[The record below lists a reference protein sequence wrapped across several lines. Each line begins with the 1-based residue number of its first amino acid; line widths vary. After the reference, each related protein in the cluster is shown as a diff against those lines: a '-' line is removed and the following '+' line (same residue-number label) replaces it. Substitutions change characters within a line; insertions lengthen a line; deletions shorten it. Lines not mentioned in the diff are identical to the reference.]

1 MKAEIYAKIQSE
13 IKSYEVNHP
22 YSRDFYRNYTK
33 SLIEQLSIDILNE
46 QGAVVKVPIIYANP
60 ERAIA
65 KIKEDRNLTLPL
77 ISIGIGDIEE
87 NTAVRKPDLQIT
99 HYKFFDVETQKA
111 YRIIKKA
118 SKAVQMQYQV
128 TLWSKYTEDM
138 NQMIEAVQMLFMPDL
153 AVPTEDEGENKA
165 FLMDILDMSS
175 VQAADKQ
182 DRTLRKRAT
191 IKVEAY
197 IPGRQYLYSNTG
209 RIKEILKEEIKIL

>member
-13 IKSYEVNHP
+13 IKSYELNHP
-22 YSRDFYRNYTK
+22 YTRDFYRSYTK
-33 SLIEQLSIDILNE
+33 SLINQLSIDILNE
-46 QGAVVKVPIIYANP
+46 QG
-60 ERAIA
+60 AIA

-153 AVPTEDEGENKA
+153 AVPTENEGENKA

-209 RIKEILKEEIKIL
+209 RIKEIIKEEIKIL